1 MLWVLKRTVLMRRF
15 FWAPKTHALMSKEIN
30 EILGAHISLFEP
42 MGNYKQY
49 NVEGNAPMPSG
60 KL

>member
-1 MLWVLKRTVLMRRF
+1 MLKLMGE
-15 FWAPKTHALMSKEIN
+15 EIN
-30 EILGAHISLFEP
+30 EILCAQISLSEP

-49 NVEGNAPMPSG
+49 NVEGNAPLPSG